1 MKGLHVMLGSTYH
14 RSIRYRNGAILL
26 LVLMLGLAGYKGYSV
41 WHKTDLYARAAA
53 EQAAGRD
60 VEAENLYMLARDI
73 STFDYKNDE
82 IGAALSALRPV
93 TELKRLFASL
103 ASEIAVTNGGSQEQ
117 ARLLQAYAA
126 YQAKKTEVAAAD
138 ESAKKRFGELTDAYK
153 LDEQFAAAL
162 AGAKKSLTALLQ
174 QGNGASAKEGESAM
188 SLLLQLPASVYK
200 DEKTKRKDLNALFQ
214 KYDTARLQTIFNQKS
229 FEEALGEIVRI
240 RQFYSERKVEA
251 VWVLPKAETYVQS
264 TLTRLLDANDV
275 PGFLTHA
282 KTFQNLKEL
291 SGSSSKVNAFIQS
304 SLRKQTAKAEQ
315 LASAGKF
322 ADAIALYKVLGDY
335 KDTGKEI
342 RQTEIRWMTAE
353 PGVLLAKAKDNVR
366 FVQTAGAKGLWG
378 SEAIAAGVT
387 DRGTLV
393 TARLQADGSVLSTEG
408 EIGGGLA
415 VKAVSFADGLG
426 AGKLPVVMLESQS
439 RTRNARYTAYEVD
452 ASGLNVLL
460 DVEADGYKLQSAGV
474 LLIRNPAGAGG
485 GAEAVYKLQGKQY
498 ALAEVPQQLPDPSLE
513 AKDIQPSEL
522 PQQQAETVV
531 RLPLAIT
538 RTGSGT
544 AVAEMDGLYV
554 LLTGKFSWKPGNAVV
569 TGTYTGETK
578 ILQGDRSVQAYKIN
592 VSHIEQ

>member
-1 MKGLHVMLGSTYH
+1 MLGSTYH

-41 WHKTDLYARAAA
+41 WHKADLYARAAA

-73 STFDYKNDE
+73 SSFDYKNDE
-82 IGAALSALRPV
+82 ISAALSALRPV

-126 YQAKKTEVAAAD
+126 YGAKKAEVAAAD

-162 AGAKKSLTALLQ
+162 TGAKKSLTALLQ
-174 QGNGASAKEGESAM
+174 QGNGASAQEGESAM
-188 SLLLQLPASVYK
+188 SLLFQLPASVYK
-200 DEKTKRKDLNALFQ
+200 DEKTKRKDLNTLFQ
-214 KYDTARLQTIFNQKS
+214 KYDTTRLQTIFNQKS

-251 VWVLPKAETYVQS
+251 AWVLPKAETYVQG
-264 TLTRLLDANDV
+264 TLTRLLETNDV

-315 LASAGKF
+315 LASAGKY

-342 RQTEIRWMTAE
+342 RQTEIRWMAAE

-378 SEAIAAGVT
+378 SEAIAVGVT

-393 TARLQADGSVLSTEG
+393 TARLQADGSVVSTEG

-452 ASGLNVLL
+452 ASGLNALL
-460 DVEADGYKLQSAGV
+460 DVEADGYKLQSGGV
-474 LLIRNPAGAGG
+474 LLVRNPAGAGSG
-485 GAEAVYKLQGKQY
+485 QEAVYKLQGGQY
-498 ALAEVPQQLPDPSLE
+498 ALAEVPQRVPDPSLE

-538 RTGSGT
+538 RTGSGM
-544 AVAEMDGLYV
+544 AVAEMDGLNV

>member
-1 MKGLHVMLGSTYH
+1 MLGSTYH

-41 WHKTDLYARAAA
+41 WHKADLYARAAA

-73 STFDYKNDE
+73 SSFDYKNDE
-82 IGAALSALRPV
+82 ISAALSALRPV

-126 YQAKKTEVAAAD
+126 YGAKKAEIAAAD

-162 AGAKKSLTALLQ
+162 TGAKKSLTALLQ
-174 QGNGASAKEGESAM
+174 QGNGASAQEGESAM

-200 DEKTKRKDLNALFQ
+200 DEKTKRKDLNTLFQ
-214 KYDTARLQTIFNQKS
+214 KYDTTRLQTIFNQKS

-251 VWVLPKAETYVQS
+251 AWVLPKAETYVQG
-264 TLTRLLDANDV
+264 TLTRLLETNDV

-315 LASAGKF
+315 LASAGKY

-342 RQTEIRWMTAE
+342 RQTEIRWMAAE

-393 TARLQADGSVLSTEG
+393 TARLQADGSVVSTEG

-452 ASGLNVLL
+452 ASGLNALL
-460 DVEADGYKLQSAGV
+460 DVEADGYKLQSGGV
-474 LLIRNPAGAGG
+474 LLVRNPAGAGSG
-485 GAEAVYKLQGKQY
+485 QEAVYKLQGGQY
-498 ALAEVPQQLPDPSLE
+498 ALAEVPQRVPDPSLE

-538 RTGSGT
+538 RTGSGM
-544 AVAEMDGLYV
+544 AVAEMDGLNV

>member
-26 LVLMLGLAGYKGYSV
+26 LALMLGLAGYKGYSV

-60 VEAENLYMLARDI
+60 IEAEDLYMQALGI
-73 STFDYKNDE
+73 SAFDYKNAE
-82 IGAALSALRPV
+82 IGAALYALRPV
-93 TELKRLFASL
+93 TELKRMFAEL
-103 ASEIAVTNGGSQEQ
+103 ASEIAVTNGGTREQ
-117 ARLLQAYAA
+117 ARLLQAYET
-126 YQAKKTEVAAAD
+126 YQAKKKEIGTAD

-153 LDEQFAAAL
+153 LDEQFTAAL
-162 AGAKKSLTALLQ
+162 AGARKSLTASLQ
-174 QGNGASAKEGESAM
+174 EAGSPAQDGETVM

-200 DEKTKRKDLNALFQ
+200 DEKTKRKDLNTLFQ
-214 KYDTARLQTIFNQKS
+214 KYDTARLQTVFNQKS

-240 RQFYSERKVEA
+240 REFYSERKVEA
-251 VWVLPKAETYVQS
+251 AWVLPKAEAYVQS

-275 PGFLTHA
+275 PGFLAHA
-282 KTFQNLKEL
+282 KTFQNRKEL
-291 SGSSSKVNAFIQS
+291 SGSSAKVNAFIQS
-304 SLRKQTAKAEQ
+304 SWRKQTSKAEQ

-342 RQTEIRWMTAE
+342 RQTEIRWMAAE

-378 SEAIAAGVT
+378 SEAFAAGVT

-393 TARLQADGSVLSTEG
+393 TARLQADGSVVSTEG
-408 EIGGGLA
+408 GIGEGLA
-415 VKAVSFADGLG
+415 VKAVSLADGLG

-439 RTRNARYTAYEVD
+439 RTRKARYTAYEVD
-452 ASGLNVLL
+452 ASSLNVLL

-474 LLIRNPAGAGG
+474 LLVRNPAGAGG
-485 GAEAVYKLQGKQY
+485 GAEAVYKLQGRQY
-498 ALAEVPQQLPDPSLE
+498 ALAEVPQQKPDAPLE

-531 RLPLAIT
+531 RLPLSIT

-544 AVAEMDGLYV
+544 ALVEIDGLYV
-554 LLTGKFSWKPGNAVV
+554 LLTGNFSWKPGNAVV
-569 TGTYTGETK
+569 TGTYAGETK
-578 ILQGDRSVQAYKIN
+578 ILQGDRSVPAYKIN